1 MNLECGRCGYQTI
14 KEKDLSAHVEAHE
27 WLMRRDRCRYS
38 RCFEPTFALDAQHYC
53 AAFNPSLA
61 LSACPLRCPHRK
73 PLEINPSGVHLLAAE
88 LINRITRACDIA
100 KTLGSAATTSLDGAF
115 TWAII
120 CGQDPWEA
128 APALLETARRKMAKT
143 YG

>member
-53 AAFNPSLA
+53 TARRVSAP
-61 LSACPLRCPHRK
+61 ACPLHCPHRR
-73 PLEINPSGVHLLAAE
+73 PLEIDADGVHLLVAE
-88 LINRITRACDIA
+88 LVKRATRACDIP
-100 KTLGSAATTSLDGAF
+100 KTLYSDTPTSLDGAF

-120 CGQDPWEA
+120 CGQNPWEA